1 MLIRMILFFLTLT
14 SSVLLRADDG
24 LNDKEQVFEF
34 RGLEFPLVEAFPGAK
49 EKRDVGLAPKL
60 VIDRSVLEK
69 LKENYRLDELNFDAD
84 TVYSYQ
90 SLLNVQMMDSRFKFN
105 GASQQLMSKMFIW
118 ANYLLP
124 DLKNNEISDSEV
136 IFHFERLKQLLPSEV
151 LKQVFLQAFLSK
163 IGDYINEPDF
173 IERLINIAM
182 QLGLDL
188 NQNLLSYD
196 FRCNLLRPLSDIQ
209 KSCRNE
215 ERDFGGFDEK
225 EYAKKFGAI
234 FRLIEKLGSE
244 GFGDLKCYWDDSIGH
259 DINAEKPERL
269 DLYSRSGRNF
279 MPSFNHKKELRNNP
293 LYEISYENRIE
304 ALLGSSGINPE
315 FSDKRCRD
323 IDIHTLMS
331 SLKSEVLNETT
342 KLTNSI
348 GPESKFQTYRS
359 DFGFGI
365 NKGNRRNDFLDL
377 EVIPSYHSSC
387 SNAKIED
394 EFVCLLVDA
403 HESLDRTYPAGFL
416 KEGHIDRL
424 GVCSESDRV
433 TYMIRG
439 RFRGLSLDNLRKWF
453 SPKRVDA
460 CLDKY

>member
-1 MLIRMILFFLTLT
+1 
-14 SSVLLRADDG
+14 
-24 LNDKEQVFEF
+24 
-34 RGLEFPLVEAFPGAK
+34 
-49 EKRDVGLAPKL
+49 
-60 VIDRSVLEK
+60 
-69 LKENYRLDELNFDAD
+69 
-84 TVYSYQ
+84 
-90 SLLNVQMMDSRFKFN
+90 
-105 GASQQLMSKMFIW
+105 
-118 ANYLLP
+118 
-124 DLKNNEISDSEV
+124 
-136 IFHFERLKQLLPSEV
+136 
-151 LKQVFLQAFLSK
+151 
-163 IGDYINEPDF
+163 
-173 IERLINIAM
+173 
-182 QLGLDL
+182 
-188 NQNLLSYD
+188 
-196 FRCNLLRPLSDIQ
+196 
-209 KSCRNE
+209 
-215 ERDFGGFDEK
+215 
-225 EYAKKFGAI
+225 
-234 FRLIEKLGSE
+234 
-244 GFGDLKCYWDDSIGH
+244 
-259 DINAEKPERL
+259 
-269 DLYSRSGRNF
+269 